1 MFRKTMKAALCV
13 LLSVTVC
20 LLTCT
25 SAFAANGSGKTYV
38 SETVLSYGSTDDE
51 AKKWLTDNGY
61 EILDHNLN
69 EGADDLISKKRAV
82 YLGYKT
88 TENVEEAITD
98 MRLMN
103 MKGGYSV
110 QDYQLLLEEQ
120 KTQISVFID
129 SFIVAVNEYRTNYQN
144 GAESAKAAHDMLNMF
159 IDDDTQQKMGD
170 LLLNKIKEEYT
181 DEEYVA
187 LSDEERAQTADMTTI
202 LMQGNANAIL
212 SIEQTIA
219 IATDSSDNLW
229 IDRYAEAK
237 TYDDMLDT
245 LMEEKNLTVNQAEQE
260 LTVEYD
266 DAAKSIASKLESYK
280 DYLGAY
286 TNEDITLGSTQEEQD
301 AYKTAHPDFE
311 PAIWFAA
318 GTQYELLQAVEND
331 DITLLDLLTGDDF
344 DLSGE
349 DRYLLYPL
357 IASLTK
363 GQRACLDFLSM
374 YQIVALG
381 INDGESYKTI
391 IENAGSDVF
400 GKVETSVYNGV
411 DRAVF
416 GNDVALTGEAY
427 KLQNSSGKDAM
438 SDWKDSISDT
448 SYALYIAFGVSLGA
462 TALAWITRPIL
473 GALRKHWASKAFDM
487 MTVAER
493 HGISVGEQIASMADD
508 AADLA
513 DDSMDI
519 GKEYTRRA
527 ANVTRSIGSAR
538 AWQEILYWAG
548 VAFTCITA
556 VLTAVSIW
564 STYNDLKAFYKS
576 EFTPIPAYMV
586 DESTDENDEKVFT
599 YYSAVKCNRID
610 AGFVTESTEILKDF
624 GDLNGDVG
632 RQWVALYTTK
642 DKAAGNPVTA
652 DFKVQ
657 YENSTIPDDRTPLSM
672 FCEDSAQNIT
682 DKRAGFTFA
691 DNKNGI
697 YMFFGTDANAYAG
710 SVITGG
716 RYALI
721 GGVAGF
727 LTAAAFFAGNLTGKK
742 RKIKVNEV

>member
-1 MFRKTMKAALCV
+1 MLKKTMKAALCI
-13 LLSVTVC
+13 LMSVTTC

-25 SAFAANGSGKTYV
+25 SAFAAGGKSKTYV
-38 SETVLSYGSTDDE
+38 SETVLSYGSTEDE

-69 EGADDLISKKRAV
+69 EGADNTISKKRAV

-88 TENVEEAITD
+88 TENAEEAITD

-103 MKGGYSV
+103 MKGGYSI
-110 QDYQLLLEEQ
+110 QDYQILLEEQ

-129 SFIVAVNEYRTNYQN
+129 SFVVAVNEYRTNYQN

-159 IDDDTQQKMGD
+159 VDDDTKQQMGD

-181 DEEYVA
+181 DGEYAA
-187 LSDEERAQTADMTTI
+187 LSDEVKGKTADMTTI
-202 LMQGNANAIL
+202 LMQGNANVIL
-212 SIEQTIA
+212 AIEQTIA
-219 IATDSSDNLW
+219 IATDSSDDLW
-229 IDRYAEAK
+229 LDRYAEAK

-245 LMEEKNLTVNQAEQE
+245 LMEEKNLTVNQAEKE

-266 DAAKSIASKLESYK
+266 DAAKSIASKLEAYK
-280 DYLGAY
+280 EYLGTY
-286 TNEDITLGSTQEEQD
+286 TNEDITLDSTQEEQD

-311 PAIWFAA
+311 PTIWFAV
-318 GTQYELLQAVEND
+318 GTQYELLDSVEND
-331 DITLLDLLTGDDF
+331 DITLLELLTGDDF

-357 IASLTK
+357 VASLTK

-374 YQIVALG
+374 YQLVSLG
-381 INDGESYKTI
+381 INGGESFKSAL
-391 IENAGSDVF
+391 ESMNAETF
-400 GKVETSVYNGV
+400 EKAQTSVYNGV
-411 DRAVF
+411 DREVY

-438 SDWKDSISDT
+438 TDWKDSISNT
-448 SYALYIAFGVSLGA
+448 SLALYIAFGVSLAA
-462 TALAWITRPIL
+462 TAASWTLRPVL
-473 GALRKHWASKAFDM
+473 SHLMTKWTGDSTSYMNMANYYKGEAANEGMLLVSDNATKANKYVSKADSALR
-487 MTVAER
+487 
-493 HGISVGEQIASMADD
+493 SVGYA
-508 AADLA
+508 
-513 DDSMDI
+513 
-519 GKEYTRRA
+519 KT
-527 ANVTRSIGSAR
+527 
-538 AWQEILYWAG
+538 WQKVLYYAG
-548 VAFTCITA
+548 IAFTCITA
-556 VLTAVSIW
+556 VLTVVSLW
-564 STYNDLKAFYKS
+564 STYNDLKEYYNA

-642 DKAAGNPVTA
+642 DKAAGNPLTT

-657 YENSTIPDDRTPLSM
+657 YENSTIPDDRTPLSI
-672 FCEDSAQNIT
+672 FCEESAQNLT
-682 DKRAGFTFA
+682 DKRAGFTYA
-691 DNKNGI
+691 DGKNGI

-710 SVITGG
+710 SVFTNGST
-716 RYALI
+716 ALL
-721 GGVAGF
+721 GGVTVI
-727 LTAAAFFAGNLTGKK
+727 LTAAAFFTGNLSAKK